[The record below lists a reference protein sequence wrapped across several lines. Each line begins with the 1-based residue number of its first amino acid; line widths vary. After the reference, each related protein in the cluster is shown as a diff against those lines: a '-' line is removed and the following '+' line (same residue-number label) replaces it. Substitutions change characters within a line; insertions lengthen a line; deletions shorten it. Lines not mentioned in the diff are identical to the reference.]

1 MLERSRR
8 LCQEVAKETC
18 AGMERILRLKWNAAL
33 LRKSERA
40 HTKIIENTIIQ
51 NNLERAIFKESNDET
66 TVRATPDI

>member
-1 MLERSRR
+1 
-8 LCQEVAKETC
+8 
-18 AGMERILRLKWNAAL
+18 LKWNAAL

-51 NNLERAIFKESNDET
+51 NNLERTIFKESNDET